1 MQITKFNFLPEY
13 QHVNGDI
20 IPLIVP
26 CFFPGCKKRAIMRVT
41 IVDDETTI
49 IPSYCGKCAAKPVEE
64 LAEQFIGRGKWE
76 K

>member
-1 MQITKFNFLPEY
+1 
-13 QHVNGDI
+13 
-20 IPLIVP
+20 
-26 CFFPGCKKRAIMRVT
+26 MRVT